1 MDNKIPN
8 VEFDKDKVELGPNTN
23 LSVDQFDSKQRQ
35 IDLSIKK
42 QKHLFLVIKKFCLG
56 YRRDIFLGYSDLVS
70 MLAESLNETLWSAHY
85 SLRTFT

>member
-1 MDNKIPN
+1 M
-8 VEFDKDKVELGPNTN
+8 
-23 LSVDQFDSKQRQ
+23 
-35 IDLSIKK
+35 IKMYTPI
-42 QKHLFLVIKKFCLG
+42 FREEPKFCLG